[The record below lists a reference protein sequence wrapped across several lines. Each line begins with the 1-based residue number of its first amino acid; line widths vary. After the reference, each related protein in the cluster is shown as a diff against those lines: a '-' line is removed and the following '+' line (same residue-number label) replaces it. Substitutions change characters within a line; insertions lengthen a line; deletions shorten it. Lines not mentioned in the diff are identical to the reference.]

1 MIADDIIEKADNI
14 YHVVI
19 SLVYHRCI
27 CLLSTMGDDKESIA
41 ADSSTT
47 DVRGNNTKWVHQKLG
62 FIYTDLRRILY
73 RQTLSARVELPV
85 PIAGAAAAESDEEPA
100 GGEEQY
106 EEGDDDFLV
115 DFPDETDVSGVPPN
129 SHVTR

>member
-1 MIADDIIEKADNI
+1 MISLKADNI

-19 SLVYHRCI
+19 SQVCHHRI
-27 CLLSTMGDDKESIA
+27 CLPAAMGDDKESVA

-47 DVRGNNTKWVHQKLG
+47 DVRGNNAKWVTQKPG
-62 FIYTDLRRILY
+62 FIYADHRRILY
-73 RQTLSARVELPV
+73 RQKLSARVELPV
-85 PIAGAAAAESDEEPA
+85 PTADAAAAESDEEPA

-106 EEGDDDFLV
+106 EEDDDDFLV
-115 DFPDETDVSGVPPN
+115 DFPDETDVSGVTPK